1 MVQTL
6 SLVQQDAVKAV
17 YIAGLREMWK
27 MYAGIAG
34 CGFVAA
40 LFMKKHSL
48 QAPERE
54 RAGTATSSGAQV
66 VNGIELSRR

>member
-1 MVQTL
+1 
-6 SLVQQDAVKAV
+6 
-17 YIAGLREMWK
+17 MWK
-27 MYAGIAG
+27 MYARIAG

-40 LFMKKHSL
+40 LFMRKHSL
-48 QAPERE
+48 HAPERE